1 MRRKCQLGRKTMRDL
16 TAQSLRTFVPV
27 MVKTI
32 SLQWVSVKLV
42 SHAVFPTP
50 RIGMFSNSQMFW
62 YSGYKV
68 DLEKLPG
75 KWKIG

>member
-1 MRRKCQLGRKTMRDL
+1 MPAREKDNERSHSTISEDICSR
-16 TAQSLRTFVPV
+16 

-42 SHAVFPTP
+42 SHTVFPTP
-50 RIGMFSNSQMFW
+50 RIDMFSNSQMFW